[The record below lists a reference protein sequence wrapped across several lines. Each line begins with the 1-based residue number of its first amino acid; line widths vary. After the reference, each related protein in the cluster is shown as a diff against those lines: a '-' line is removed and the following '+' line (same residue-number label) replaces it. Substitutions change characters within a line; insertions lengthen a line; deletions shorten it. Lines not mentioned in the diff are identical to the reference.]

1 MMLKTGHTSSQK
13 FSLTPHQFSV
23 LCPTDYPTGAIDFY
37 KWKFSV
43 PLNSASK
50 ESSKTVG
57 DDKYEINST
66 NDIMELSSVDKQC
79 LIIDPTIID
88 LAENESHMD
97 LTLSTIKNE
106 LHVVQFLSYP
116 IQEWAPEKRCSIILL
131 DGATDQPRFMKKVVL
146 PTLTKGFVQLA
157 DFKNEKYLL
166 KHHNPDSDNNSLEEN
181 KIWFF
186 DILKEKTIE
195 DYRMADI
202 SELIQGCSSLEENT
216 NDQNSHELSSYD
228 ARFDLGRNQFIIFK
242 EFLSGFVIYQYDD
255 DENPSKS
262 GIPRIVYK
270 GSMFCPL
277 STRSTF
283 LLLNGVIFATC
294 QKETEMMPLSPDFN
308 RYEHDNDA
316 MELIAVDLEVKQTQ
330 TLTSFGV
337 SGQENSKLLLNE
349 THRSLTYQLKDH
361 LSGRPT
367 LRSVTDTV
375 LVMQSTK
382 NTYFKIDLNIS
393 PEDIAIADANA
404 MYAKQVCVK
413 I

>member
-43 PLNSASK
+43 PLNSAPKKPS
-50 ESSKTVG
+50 ETV
-57 DDKYEINST
+57 DDNIT

-166 KHHNPDSDNNSLEEN
+166 KHHNPDSDNNSSEEN
-181 KIWFF
+181 KICG
-186 DILKEKTIE
+186 
-195 DYRMADI
+195 A
-202 SELIQGCSSLEENT
+202 SC
-216 NDQNSHELSSYD
+216 
-228 ARFDLGRNQFIIFK
+228 
-242 EFLSGFVIYQYDD
+242 
-255 DENPSKS
+255 KS
-262 GIPRIVYK
+262 WCYG
-270 GSMFCPL
+270 
-277 STRSTF
+277 
-283 LLLNGVIFATC
+283 
-294 QKETEMMPLSPDFN
+294 
-308 RYEHDNDA
+308 
-316 MELIAVDLEVKQTQ
+316 
-330 TLTSFGV
+330 
-337 SGQENSKLLLNE
+337 
-349 THRSLTYQLKDH
+349 
-361 LSGRPT
+361 
-367 LRSVTDTV
+367 
-375 LVMQSTK
+375 
-382 NTYFKIDLNIS
+382 
-393 PEDIAIADANA
+393 
-404 MYAKQVCVK
+404 
-413 I
+413 